1 MPKCGWWPHS
11 SGYDSALV
19 FDHHLSLDQATPRI
33 SPSLLHQEIGSVILY
48 EYPFNERIRTYLR
61 LEQLFRRLGDLIPRN
76 HALDHHFALTTIF
89 EIMDV
94 AARAD
99 LKSDILKDIEKQKQL
114 LASYRGNPSISES
127 ALDSIFSQLDRCFQA
142 LNSQAGKAGQVL
154 TENDWLMSIRSRVGI
169 PGGTCGFDL
178 PSYYAWQHRDP
189 AIRQQALEG
198 WTSTLAPLGESIYVL
213 LKLLRDSGVPQKVA
227 AEQGHFQQNLPS
239 GRTFQL
245 LRLRIDPAQDLIP
258 EISGNRLMVSVRLMR
273 QINDGHLRACTED
286 AAFELT
292 LCA

>member
-1 MPKCGWWPHS
+1 M
-11 SGYDSALV
+11 
-19 FDHHLSLDQATPRI
+19 
-33 SPSLLHQEIGSVILY
+33 ILY
-48 EYPFNERIRTYLR
+48 EYPFNERLRTYLR
-61 LEQLFRRLGDLIPRN
+61 LEQLFRRLGELIPRT
-76 HALDHHFALTTIF
+76 HALDHHFALVTIF

-99 LKSDILKDIEKQKQL
+99 LKSDVLKDIEKHKHQL
-114 LASYRGNPSISES
+114 DSYRGNPSISEA
-127 ALDSIFSQLDRCFQA
+127 ALDGVIAQLDHCFTA
-142 LNSQAGKAGQVL
+142 LNTQSGKSGHSL

-178 PSYYAWQHRDP
+178 PAYYAWQHHAP
-189 AIRQQALEG
+189 SVRQQALEQ
-198 WTSTLAPLGESIYVL
+198 WAATLAPLAESIYVL

-227 AEQGHFQQNLPS
+227 AERGQFQQNLPQ

-245 LRLRIDPAQDLIP
+245 LRLRIDPALNLIP
-258 EISGNRLMVSVRLMR
+258 EISGNRLIVSVRLMR
-273 QINDGHLRACTED
+273 QEDDGRLHASTED